1 LQKAASKQ
9 TNKSEGHKK
18 TGFHEAG
25 FGILRKPQWL

>member
-9 TNKSEGHKK
+9 TNKSYGHKK

-25 FGILRKPQWL
+25 FGIF